1 MSNPIY
7 YVKIRMESYDAQ
19 KIIDSFLDG
28 GPPGYQLVE
37 TWVER
42 VVRARGWGRVSR
54 EDVAQESLAILVTN
68 FRNNKYRGEGSLQ
81 GYVQRIAYI
90 QCALSVREIKRGPL
104 VPEDAIGRSAGA
116 MRPTPEADALG
127 QEELAIFVEV
137 WMRLPERCRRVLSGR
152 FLEELSY
159 KELAPRLG
167 YSVGYCRRL
176 KLECLR
182 TAQKLAQEKFDG

>member
-1 MSNPIY
+1 MDD
-7 YVKIRMESYDAQ
+7 YDAQ
-19 KIIDSFLDG
+19 EIIDSFLDG
-28 GPPGYQLVE
+28 GSPGYQIVE

-42 VVRARGWGRVSR
+42 VVRTRGWGRVSG
-54 EDVAQESLAILVTN
+54 EDVAQESLAILVAN
-68 FRNNKYRGEGSLQ
+68 FRNNRYRGEGSLQ

-90 QCALSVREIKRGPL
+90 QCALAVREIKRGSL
-104 VPEDAIGRSAGA
+104 VQEDVTGCSGGA
-116 MRPTPEADALG
+116 RISTPEADALG
-127 QEELAIFVEV
+127 QEELDIFVEV
-137 WMRLPERCRRVLSGR
+137 WMRLPDRCRRVLSGR
-152 FLEELSY
+152 FLDELSY